1 MTEAEILAK
10 VKNGLGIQ
18 TEYQDE
24 TLKVY
29 IEEVMNFLSDA
40 GVHESVL
47 KSSASVGCILQGVN
61 DLWNYS
67 AGGTKFSDYFK
78 MRATQLALKGAVN
91 NVQT

>member
-1 MTEAEILAK
+1 MTDAEILLA

-29 IEEVMNFLSDA
+29 IAEVKNFLLDA
-40 GVHESVL
+40 GVDSSVVD
-47 KSSASVGCILQGVN
+47 SSASVGCILQGVN

-67 AGGTKFSDYFK
+67 AGGTKFSEYFK
-78 MRATQLALKGAVN
+78 MRVTQLALKGAV
-91 NVQT
+91 